1 VTEAVLFHQPSDENN
16 YSTFHYLGRKEAMK
30 SGHHGFL
37 LTLPPAFKNPP
48 DSKIQFQKQFELNE
62 HVSP

>member
-1 VTEAVLFHQPSDENN
+1 MAVTEVVLFDQLSDENN

-37 LTLPPAFKNPP
+37 LTQPPAFKNPP
-48 DSKIQFQKQFELNE
+48 DSKLQFQMCETNIR
-62 HVSP
+62 